1 MGSALASLR
10 QWVPHME
17 LIASGGP
24 GWNLLPRGG
33 WEEALDLG
41 PPPAKTRAPARPAAL
56 TWRCVSYSSGRT
68 LLEVQPISLLARLSR
83 MTMWRGRWVA
93 AGVGSERI
101 TSSASP
107 RRLTMGRA
115 ISLPGRGSGPGRCH
129 GP

>member
-10 QWVPHME
+10 QWVPYVE

-41 PPPAKTRAPARPAAL
+41 PPPAKTRAPARPAAP

-68 LLEVQPISLLARLSR
+68 LLGVQPISLLARLR
-83 MTMWRGRWVA
+83 
-93 AGVGSERI
+93 SEEHTSELQSLMRI
-101 TSSASP
+101 SYA
-107 RRLTMGRA
+107 
-115 ISLPGRGSGPGRCH
+115 
-129 GP
+129 